1 MDKGLEERLKNIEE
15 QLSKFRNVIEALGRD
30 VQRPISAVRD
40 GYYEAALTNAGSI
53 IEAML
58 RDIWAKEKISGKAD
72 AKTIEQLFSVIKE
85 QAQMDRLVQDYIR
98 DIQLVRN
105 RAAHGEAIVVDD
117 CIESLRKLSIILEW
131 YSRKYR
137 SGDLQ
142 GVQEES
148 VERER
153 IPDDLHAKEI
163 GGSRHQFAM
172 TGGIAF
178 FVLVAAV
185 TLYLGILRPRPAN
198 RSGGKPLRSI
208 AVLPLENLSGD
219 PRQDYFADGMTE
231 ALIMQLAKISGFEK
245 VISRTSIMQ
254 YKSNKMPLPAIGR
267 ELGVGVL
274 MEGSVQLEG
283 ARVRINVQLIDA
295 REDRHLWAESY
306 DRDMRDIL
314 TLQGEIAR
322 AVARQVDV
330 TLTPSEKQFIRTLHL
345 LQPE

>member
-1 MDKGLEERLKNIEE
+1 MDKALEARLQSIEE
-15 QLSKFRNVIEALGRD
+15 QLKHFKVVLEGMGRD
-30 VQRPISAVRD
+30 VQRPIQAVRD

-58 RDIWAKEKISGKAD
+58 RDIWTREKISGKAD
-72 AKTIEQLFSVIKE
+72 AKTIEQLFSVVKE
-85 QAQMDRLVQDYIR
+85 QANMDRLVQDYIR

-105 RAAHGEAIVVDD
+105 RAAHGEQIVLED
-117 CIESLRKLSIILEW
+117 CIESLRKLSIILGW

-142 GVQEES
+142 DVQEES

-153 IPDDLHAKEI
+153 TPDDLPAEGV
-163 GGSRHQFAM
+163 GGSRHPFVMA
-172 TGGIAF
+172 GVIAF
-178 FVLVAAV
+178 FVLAAAV
-185 TLYLGILRPRPAN
+185 ALYLGILRPRPQS
-198 RSGGKPLRSI
+198 RSDGKPLRSI

-245 VISRTSIMQ
+245 VISRTSILQ
-254 YKSNKMPLPAIGR
+254 YKSHHMPLPAIGR

-314 TLQGEIAR
+314 LLQGEIAQT
-322 AVARQVDV
+322 VARKVHIA
-330 TLTPSEKQFIRTLHL
+330 LTPSEVNFMRTLHL
-345 LQPE
+345 LQPD